1 MRFEELIHAR
11 RSVRRYQQKAVEPEK
26 LQALIEAVRLAPSAN
41 NAQPWKLLLVDDP
54 AIKDQV
60 ARATFSKTVSFNQF
74 ALQAP
79 VIAVLAIEKPSVITQ
94 VAGWLADRPFY
105 LIDTG
110 IAAAHFCLQATELG
124 LGTCMLGWFDESQIK
139 KILHIPRATRVG
151 LVITLGYEVDNHPVH
166 PRMRKGADV
175 MSSRNT
181 Y

>member
-1 MRFEELIHAR
+1 MRFDELIHVR
-11 RSVRRYQQKAVEPEK
+11 RSVRRYQEKAVEPEK

-41 NAQPWKLLLVDDP
+41 NAQPV
-54 AIKDQV
+54 IKDQV
-60 ARATFSKTVSFNQF
+60 AHATFSKTVSFNQF

-79 VIAVLAIEKPSVITQ
+79 VIAVLAIEKQSAITQ
-94 VAGWLADRPFY
+94 IAGWLKDRPFY

-124 LGTCMLGWFDESQIK
+124 LGTCMLGWFDEAQIK

-151 LVITLGYEVDNHPVH
+151 LVITLGYEVDNHSAH
-166 PRMRKGADV
+166 PKTRKGAEV
-175 MSSRNT
+175 MSSRNA